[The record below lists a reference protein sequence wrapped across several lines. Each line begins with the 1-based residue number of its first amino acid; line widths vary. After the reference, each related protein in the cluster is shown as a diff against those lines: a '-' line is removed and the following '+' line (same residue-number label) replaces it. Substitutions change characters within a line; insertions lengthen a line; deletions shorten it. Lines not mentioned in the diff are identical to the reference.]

1 MLPPARTRSVQF
13 PRPKIYLSHLNQLID
28 RKVVVQPEIQVTNK
42 LFPQR
47 DFAKRLATSHQRTKS
62 SIQLRSQRFD
72 LHWTTKRAK
81 NMLVQNSKQPVLVQS
96 SQMKLEMPQAKSSIF
111 HRNDSTHFKD
121 EGIKFYSTYTGMSHT
136 SSQSPQGNPASSQPV
151 SPQKNFLR
159 RGSNIQKQIVIN
171 LLRNKLMREREVCE
185 RKEYSN
191 NEIIKMIQVF
201 KGVALDQYTKKALAG
216 NQIKEINQN
225 RKKDVHRELRG
236 WDHDHLNDYELT

>member
-1 MLPPARTRSVQF
+1 MLPPARAKSVEF

-28 RKVVVQPEIQVTNK
+28 KKIIVQPEVETHNK

-81 NMLVQNSKQPVLVQS
+81 NMLIENAKQPVIQSNQMRLELPKTKSVQLPNNGS
-96 SQMKLEMPQAKSSIF
+96 A
-111 HRNDSTHFKD
+111 HFKD
-121 EGIKFYSTYTGMSHT
+121 ESTKFYSTYTGLPHNN
-136 SSQSPQGNPASSQPV
+136 SPESNLPS

-171 LLRNKLMREREVCE
+171 LLRNKLLREREV
-185 RKEYSN
+185 S
-191 NEIIKMIQVF
+191 
-201 KGVALDQYTKKALAG
+201 
-216 NQIKEINQN
+216 
-225 RKKDVHRELRG
+225 
-236 WDHDHLNDYELT
+236 